1 MPAVFQ
7 RSVFHSSSHLY
18 PVFVSMSNIRGAPS
32 ISHLPYTRSIP
43 RVFMLF
49 MDWANSGI
57 VGVRGSTSTA
67 ACNVISILHNSG
79 KRISYRGSIEWADKS
94 IAITILSGG
103 DGCFGL
109 DYGIDTSHWTMSKCR
124 SKVTK
129 GQTSIGCFSRDLEK
143 HMVLDVSLGRVRIL
157 HDSVALRAGNVRHTG
172 ERILQG
178 GSEGAMLQWLCKCD
192 SAHNPLSAEVVREVV
207 EES

>member
-49 MDWANSGI
+49 MDWANSGM

-67 ACNVISILHNSG
+67 ACNVISLLHHSG
-79 KRISYRGSIEWADKS
+79 KHISYRGSIEWADKS
-94 IAITILSGG
+94 IAIAILGGG

-109 DYGIDTSHWTMSKCR
+109 DYGIDTSHWTMSRVPLR
-124 SKVTK
+124 SDRGTNLDWLL
-129 GQTSIGCFSRDLEK
+129 QSRPRK
-143 HMVLDVSLGRVRIL
+143 
-157 HDSVALRAGNVRHTG
+157 AY
-172 ERILQG
+172 
-178 GSEGAMLQWLCKCD
+178 GS
-192 SAHNPLSAEVVREVV
+192 
-207 EES
+207 